1 MKPPRIAVVI
11 TCWNYEA
18 YVANA
23 IRSVVSQDCDECEL
37 VVIDDGS
44 TDTSWDV
51 IQREGVA
58 AYRIENSGQRAAG
71 LYGLE
76 RTRAPFVLFLDAD
89 DELAPGSLATIL
101 SELDDDVAKLQF
113 SLTRIDHRGDTLGAG
128 TTLEG
133 FRDRHVIAD
142 SVLHT
147 GVYTTPPTSGNV
159 FRRDVCEYLREMD
172 YDPAIDGLPLFV
184 APFMGDIVSLPQRLG
199 RYRIHGKNFSG
210 LGRAV
215 DPAPLRQELRRFVMR
230 MEHLRRILE
239 RTGRAD
245 ALVRPEEAYYYIE
258 RNFYLAIAEGRRP
271 PIKCFL
277 SLLRKLQHQRYP
289 LKTKGTIAAFCLLTM
304 ILPNRNARR
313 GLAYRLNGGNRS
325 TVGLLQALM

>member
-1 MKPPRIAVVI
+1 MKTPRIAVVI
-11 TCWNYEA
+11 TCFNYEA

-23 IRSVVSQDCDECEL
+23 IRSVVSQGCGECEL

-44 TDTSWDV
+44 TDASWDV
-51 IQREGVA
+51 IQREGVT

-76 RTRAPFVLFLDAD
+76 RTQAPFVLFLDAD
-89 DELAPGSLATIL
+89 DELAPGSLVTIL
-101 SELDDDVAKLQF
+101 SELDDGVAKLQF
-113 SLTRIDHRGDTLGAG
+113 SLTRIDYRGNVLGAS
-128 TTLEG
+128 TIVEG

-147 GVYTTPPTSGNV
+147 GVYTSPPTSGNV

-172 YDPAIDGLPLFV
+172 YDRAVDGVLLFV

-199 RYRIHGKNFSG
+199 RYRVHGRNISG
-210 LGRAV
+210 LGRPV
-215 DPAPLRQELRRFVMR
+215 DPVSLRKELRRFVMR
-230 MEHLRRILE
+230 TEHLRQILKRI
-239 RTGRAD
+239 GRAD
-245 ALVRPEEAYYYIE
+245 ALVQPEEAYYYLE

-271 PIKCFL
+271 SIKSFL
-277 SLLRKLQHQRYP
+277 SLLRKLQHQQYP

-304 ILPNRNARR
+304 VLPNRNARR
-313 GLAYRLNGGNRS
+313 ALSYRLNGGSRS
-325 TVGLLQALM
+325 TVGLIQALM

>member
-1 MKPPRIAVVI
+1 MKAPKIAVVI

-23 IRSVVSQDCDECEL
+23 IRSVVSQGCDECEL

-44 TDTSWDV
+44 TDASWDV
-51 IQREGVA
+51 IQRERVT

-76 RTRAPFVLFLDAD
+76 RTQAPFVLFLDAD

-101 SELDDDVAKLQF
+101 PELDDGVAKLQF
-113 SLTRIDHRGDTLGAG
+113 SLTRIDHGGNVLGAG
-128 TTLEG
+128 TTVEG

-147 GVYTTPPTSGNV
+147 GVYTSPPTSGNV
-159 FRRDVCEYLREMD
+159 FRRDVCEYLIEMD
-172 YDPAIDGLPLFV
+172 YDPAIDGLLLFV

-199 RYRIHGKNFSG
+199 RYRIHGRNFSG
-210 LGRAV
+210 LGRPV
-215 DPAPLRQELRRFVMR
+215 DPASLREELRRFVMR
-230 MEHLRRILE
+230 MEHLRRILKP
-239 RTGRAD
+239 TGRAD
-245 ALVRPEEAYYYIE
+245 ALIQPDEAYYYLE
-258 RNFYLAIAEGRRP
+258 RNFYLAIAEGKRP
-271 PIKCFL
+271 SIKFLL
-277 SLLRKLQHQRYP
+277 SLLRKLWRQHYS

-304 ILPNRNARR
+304 VLPNRNARR

-325 TVGLLQALM
+325 TVGLIQALM